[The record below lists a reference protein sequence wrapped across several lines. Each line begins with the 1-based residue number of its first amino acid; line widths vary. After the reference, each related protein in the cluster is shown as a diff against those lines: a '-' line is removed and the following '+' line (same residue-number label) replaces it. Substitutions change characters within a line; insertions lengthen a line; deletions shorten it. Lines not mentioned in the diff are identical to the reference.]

1 MRMFCGFLL
10 EKQNIQTKEVYFLS
24 NLLLTI
30 VFQHP
35 FIANVTDNKP
45 LKELYNE
52 AKAVVIEEL
61 EDLPEDKEVLLLI
74 SFLSF
79 SLYFSYISI
88 EQLVHSKHAFVQLIG
103 TGALACDVSEPRM
116 ATGSEHFARQDSR
129 LSQSFKLIVS
139 TNEKRL
145 NNINVVV

>member
-1 MRMFCGFLL
+1 MFCGFLL
-10 EKQNIQTKEVYFLS
+10 EKQTTQTKEVYFLS

-79 SLYFSYISI
+79 SL
-88 EQLVHSKHAFVQLIG
+88 
-103 TGALACDVSEPRM
+103 
-116 ATGSEHFARQDSR
+116 
-129 LSQSFKLIVS
+129 
-139 TNEKRL
+139 
-145 NNINVVV
+145 